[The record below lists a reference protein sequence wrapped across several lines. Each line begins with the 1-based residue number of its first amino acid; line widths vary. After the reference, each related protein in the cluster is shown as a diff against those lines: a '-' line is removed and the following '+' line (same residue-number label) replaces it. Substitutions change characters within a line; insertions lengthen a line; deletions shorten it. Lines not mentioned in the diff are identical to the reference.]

1 MGGLIGIVTSDKN
14 GLARSLMYNL
24 MPRSIMA
31 PKGNTYVKICTV
43 EEIAVGTILYSQ
55 GNQIGGM
62 YFCGLIHINA
72 VKKEQIFNVKINKL
86 SGSIPEGNIH
96 LFYRINNNKY
106 DLAISNTDPYIF
118 HNAISNSQNVRLIQE
133 IIDSIEGWTE
143 L

>member
-14 GLARSLMYNL
+14 GLAISLMYNL

-31 PKGNTYVKICTV
+31 SNINTYVKICTV

-55 GNQIGGM
+55 GNQVGGM

-72 VKKEQIFNVKINKL
+72 VKKEQRFNAQINKL
-86 SGSIPEGNIH
+86 SGSLSEGNIN

-106 DLAISNTDPYIF
+106 ELAIRNTSPYIF

-133 IIDSIEGWTE
+133 IFDSIEGWTK

>member
-1 MGGLIGIVTSDKN
+1 
-14 GLARSLMYNL
+14 
-24 MPRSIMA
+24 MPRSILA
-31 PKGNTYVKICTV
+31 SNSNTYVKICTV

-72 VKKEQIFNVKINKL
+72 AGKGSFNVQINKL
-86 SGSIPEGNIH
+86 SGSVSEGDIN
-96 LFYRINNNKY
+96 LYYRSNNNKY
-106 DLAISNTDPYIF
+106 ELAIMNTNPYIF
-118 HNAISNSQNVRLIQE
+118 HNAISNSQNVLLIQE

>member
-14 GLARSLMYNL
+14 GLARRLMYNL
-24 MPRSIMA
+24 MPRSIVA
-31 PKGNTYVKICTV
+31 SNSNTYVKICTV

-72 VKKEQIFNVKINKL
+72 TDKGRFNAQINKL
-86 SGSIPEGNIH
+86 SGIVSEGSIA
-96 LFYRINNNKY
+96 LYYRINNNKY
-106 DLAISNTDPYIF
+106 ELAIKNTDPYIY
-118 HNAISNSQNVRLIQE
+118 HNAISNSQNILMIQE